1 MDHSLAHQNID
12 KLTYLTEILDS
23 AQEGL
28 PALWVNGEK
37 YIFSENVVE
46 AGMSLYVTFRN
57 LGELIQEFFAK
68 LGG

>member
-1 MDHSLAHQNID
+1 MDNSTAHQNIN
-12 KLTYLTEILDS
+12 KLCYLTEILDS

-46 AGMSLYVTFRN
+46 AGMSLYVTFKN
-57 LGELIQEFFAK
+57 LVEFT
-68 LGG
+68 